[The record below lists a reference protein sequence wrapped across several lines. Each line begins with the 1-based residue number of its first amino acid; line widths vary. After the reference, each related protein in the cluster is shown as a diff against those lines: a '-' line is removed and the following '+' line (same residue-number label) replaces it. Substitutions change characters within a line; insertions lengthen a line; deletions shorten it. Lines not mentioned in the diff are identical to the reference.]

1 MRALIL
7 TTALVIAGLLWFFS
21 DRISPSLSSAP
32 PGDVAAPPPSATA
45 APFTNEDAG
54 AAPPPVPDLPLD
66 PGPDE
71 NGRSVGHAPTAQT
84 HVVREGDSLWSIALE
99 HYGDGRRAR
108 AVYEANRDQIKD
120 PTALRTG
127 QELVL
132 PR

>member
-1 MRALIL
+1 MRAVLL

-21 DRISPSLSSAP
+21 DRLSPSLSGAV
-32 PGDVAAPPPSATA
+32 GDVAAPPPTDEVASPF
-45 APFTNEDAG
+45 APEPDAG
-54 AAPPPVPDLPLD
+54 SPPPVPDLPVD
-66 PGPDE
+66 PGPDA
-71 NGRSVGHAPTAQT
+71 NGKAVGHAPAART
-84 HVVREGDSLWSIALE
+84 HVVRDGDSLWSISVD